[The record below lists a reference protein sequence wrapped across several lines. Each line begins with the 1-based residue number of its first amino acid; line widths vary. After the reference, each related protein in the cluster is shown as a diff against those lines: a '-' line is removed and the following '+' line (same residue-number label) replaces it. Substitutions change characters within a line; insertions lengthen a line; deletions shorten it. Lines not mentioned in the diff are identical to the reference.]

1 MAAMMK
7 PMEQSADW
15 EYPATAGALAAPI
28 EEEAAL
34 PTVIVTEEQVQKQL
48 VQWSNEFDTDPES
61 ILREN
66 NITSTG
72 DIKPGQKLTIPP
84 KKTRG
89 LTRGIAP
96 ETEEDPLVG
105 SLLEGVGSGGG
116 PGGGISEL
124 TSREILPGD
133 AAPVVEEVA
142 EPVTEI
148 KPVSLEGKKQIKD
161 LVSDTFKL
169 DGEEIF
175 IGPEGTSSVLDQ
187 DVVTKTTSG
196 EGTRTDIDTGPDL
209 ESVPVETT
217 KQIAETPVVKPEEEL
232 VEKLKEEPKQELTT
246 IKKLNEELDNLKK
259 LTQEAAVS
267 AKDGIAD
274 KDTKTVFEQV
284 TKELTDMGL
293 IQTDKKYWEEI
304 AKPIDAEIKA
314 YNEKILAIA
323 EEKYKPK
330 FEGANK
336 WLAVLGA
343 ALGAYG
349 SAMTGTPNFALN
361 ILESSIERDQE
372 MFLASKEMR
381 TKSLERQRLD
391 VITRRGELLQSA
403 QNEANRLFQVAGLKM
418 QAASIDLNKQQI
430 QDELAEKI
438 RNNKANYALEVKKIT
453 IAFLSDEATKEQALA
468 VDQQK
473 RYIKGIPLVDE
484 NGEPYLAQGYLARTV
499 KEAEK
504 LREARNDVGDIRD
517 ILDQMEPLYDEIGIY
532 GPQVLSDKAVELE
545 QLYQQL
551 LQKMK
556 NINKMGANFTVSEQ
570 AMLKAQIPGANWS
583 DKMGIAK
590 VKLKGMRR
598 RLISGWK
605 NVMDTHSTGRA
616 IAPVKKTQKK
626 TTGLKSTGIKVPV
639 K

>member
-15 EYPATAGALAAPI
+15 EYPATAGALAASI
-28 EEEAAL
+28 EEEVAL

-72 DIKPGQKLTIPP
+72 DIKPGQKLAIPTE
-84 KKTRG
+84 KTRG

-116 PGGGISEL
+116 PGEGGISEL
-124 TSREILPGD
+124 TGREILPGA

-142 EPVTEI
+142 APVTEI

-161 LVSDTFKL
+161 LVSETFKL
-169 DGEEIF
+169 EDLTF
-175 IGPEGTSSVLDQ
+175 AEGGSTTAVENLSKLAPGDEDVSVTS
-187 DVVTKTTSG
+187 TTAAD
-196 EGTRTDIDTGPDL
+196 EALVDFEDA
-209 ESVPVETT
+209 PVETPT
-217 KQIAETPVVKPEEEL
+217 QIAETPVVKPEEEP

-343 ALGAYG
+343 ALGAY
-349 SAMTGTPNFALN
+349 SSSMTGTPNFALN

-438 RNNKANYALEVKKIT
+438 RNNKANYALEVKKIN
-453 IAFLSDEATKEQALA
+453 IAYLSDEATKEQALA

-517 ILDQMEPLYDEIGIY
+517 ILDQMEPLYEEIAVF
-532 GPQVLSDKAVELE
+532 GPKVLSDKAVELE

-598 RLISGWK
+598 RLVSGWK
-605 NVMDTHSTGRA
+605 NVMTLT
-616 IAPVKKTQKK
+616 
-626 TTGLKSTGIKVPV
+626 L
-639 K
+639 